1 MNKEQYKTGF
11 IIVTTI
17 LGICL
22 LICINGCVISL
33 IQYYIDER
41 NERYE
46 RNERNER
53 NERSIDND
61 IPRLRVMLD
70 AEQSLAVAV

>member
-1 MNKEQYKTGF
+1 MNKEQYKIGF

-17 LGICL
+17 LGTCL

-41 NERYE
+41 NKI
-46 RNERNER
+46 NERNER
-53 NERSIDND
+53 PIDND
-61 IPRLRVMLD
+61 IPRLRVMPD
-70 AEQSLAVAV
+70 ADQSLAVAV

>member
-17 LGICL
+17 LGLCL
-22 LICINGCVISL
+22 LLCIYGCVISL
-33 IQYYIDER
+33 IQYFIDER
-41 NERYE
+41 NER
-46 RNERNER
+46 NEI

-70 AEQSLAVAV
+70 ADQSLAVAV

>member
-1 MNKEQYKTGF
+1 MNKEQYKIGF

-41 NERYE
+41 NER
-46 RNERNER
+46 NERNER
-53 NERSIDND
+53 PIDND
-61 IPRLRVMLD
+61 IPRLRVMAD
-70 AEQSLAVAV
+70 ADQSVAVVV

>member
-22 LICINGCVISL
+22 LLCIYGCVASL
-33 IQYYIDER
+33 IQCFIVM
-41 NERYE
+41 

-53 NERSIDND
+53 NERPIDND
-61 IPRLRVMLD
+61 IPRLRVMSD
-70 AEQSLAVAV
+70 ADQSVAVAV

>member
-17 LGICL
+17 LGLCL
-22 LICINGCVISL
+22 LLCIYGCVASL
-33 IQYYIDER
+33 IQCFIVM
-41 NERYE
+41 
-46 RNERNER
+46 RNER

-61 IPRLRVMLD
+61 IPRLRVIPD
-70 AEQSLAVAV
+70 ADQSLAVVTV